1 MIDNVVLEEK
11 KIEKQFVEVLVGL
24 PASGKSTYA
33 LQKVKDSRGSIKRIN
48 KDNLRAMIDNSVFSK
63 KNEKNIEQTRDG
75 ILYNLLVNGYSVIID
90 DTNLAPKHIETIKEI
105 VSSFNDEFE
114 FVYGDDVEIIINKDF
129 LNVPLEECIQR
140 DSKREGKAKV
150 GKMVIFSM
158 AKKFL
163 PDILKAYHDNK
174 NLNKLIEQEA
184 YATGDILLE
193 DTNTNKIEPLS
204 FKSPAII
211 CDLDGTLAL
220 LNGRNPYDAS
230 RCEEDILNESVAKVL
245 RLFSRNGTMI
255 ILLSGRENKYR
266 TQTLNFLK
274 KNEVPFD
281 YLLMRTTKDF
291 RKDKIVKLEL
301 YNKYIRDNFN
311 VDFVL
316 DDRNSVVDMWRKDLN
331 LPTFQVNYGDF

>member
-1 MIDNVVLEEK
+1 MIDNVVLPEQK
-11 KIEKQFVEVLVGL
+11 KEKQFVEILVGL

-33 LQKVKDSRGSIKRIN
+33 LDKVKNSGGSIKRIN

-63 KNEKNIEQTRDG
+63 KNEKNIENCRDS
-75 ILYNLLVNGYSVIID
+75 LLHNLLFNGYSVIID
-90 DTNLAPKHIETIKEI
+90 DTNLAPKHIVSIIDVVKE
-105 VSSFNDEFE
+105 FNIDNS
-114 FVYGDDVEIIINKDF
+114 YGREAEVIINKEF
-129 LNVPLEECIQR
+129 LSVSLEECIQR
-140 DSKREGKAKV
+140 DSQREGKAKV

-163 PDILKAYHDNK
+163 PDIHKAYHENK
-174 NLNKLIEQEA
+174 NLNKLIEKEA
-184 YATGDILLE
+184 KATGDILLE
-193 DTNTNKIEPLS
+193 DIDSNKIEPLS

-245 RLFSRNGTMI
+245 RLFARNGTMI

-274 KNEVPFD
+274 KNDVPFD

-291 RKDKIVKLEL
+291 RKDNIIKLEL
-301 YNKYIRDNFN
+301 YNKYIKDNFN
-311 VDFVL
+311 VEFVL
-316 DDRNSVVDMWRKDLN
+316 DDRNSVVDMWRKELN

>member
-1 MIDNVVLEEK
+1 MIDNVVLPEQ
-11 KIEKQFVEVLVGL
+11 KIEKQFVEILVGL

-33 LQKVKDSRGSIKRIN
+33 LDKVSKSGGSIKRIN

-63 KNEKNIEQTRDG
+63 KNEKNIENCRDSL
-75 ILYNLLVNGYSVIID
+75 LYNLLFNSYSVIID
-90 DTNLAPKHIETIKEI
+90 DTNLVSKHIEQIIDVVKEYN
-105 VSSFNDEFE
+105 S
-114 FVYGDDVEIIINKDF
+114 YGREAEVIINKDF

-140 DSKREGKAKV
+140 DSQRVGKAKV

-163 PDILKAYHDNK
+163 PDIHKTYHDNK
-174 NLNKLIEQEA
+174 NLNKLIEKEA
-184 YATGDILLE
+184 NATGNILLE
-193 DTNTNKIEPLS
+193 DTDSNKIEPLS

-245 RLFSRNGTMI
+245 RLFARNGTMI

-274 KNEVPFD
+274 KNDVPFD

-291 RKDKIVKLEL
+291 RKDNIIKLEL

-311 VDFVL
+311 VEFVL
-316 DDRNSVVDMWRKDLN
+316 DDRNSVVDMWRKELN